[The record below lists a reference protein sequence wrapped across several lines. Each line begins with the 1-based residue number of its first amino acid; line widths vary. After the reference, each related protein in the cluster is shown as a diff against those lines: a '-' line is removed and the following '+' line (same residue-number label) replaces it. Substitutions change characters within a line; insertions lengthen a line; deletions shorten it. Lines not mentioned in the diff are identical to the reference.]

1 MADVEIKTQE
11 PEQPDRPDR
20 PSSGYSRL
28 RNRHREL
35 IAAHEAL
42 RNDHEVLRAAYA
54 QLEGD
59 VQRLLEQHTRV
70 MQAVARGPNWPEM
83 ATEALAQLA
92 AHPNPAALQGTA
104 AALAQL
110 QNHLAAIVARGGGYT

>member
-70 MQAVARGPNWPEM
+70 MQAVRSGPSWPEM
-83 ATEALAQLA
+83 AAEALAQLA
-92 AHPNPAALQGTA
+92 ARPTPGNRL
-104 AALAQL
+104 
-110 QNHLAAIVARGGGYT
+110 R

>member
-11 PEQPDRPDR
+11 PEQPNQPDR

-70 MQAVARGPNWPEM
+70 MQAVRSGPSWPEM
-83 ATEALAQLA
+83 AAEALEQLA
-92 AHPNPAALQGTA
+92 ARPNPSALQGTA

-110 QNHLAAIVARGGGYT
+110 QNHFAAIVARAGGYT

>member
-11 PEQPDRPDR
+11 PEQPNQPDR

-54 QLEGD
+54 
-59 VQRLLEQHTRV
+59 H
-70 MQAVARGPNWPEM
+70 WK
-83 ATEALAQLA
+83 ATFNGCLSSIRE
-92 AHPNPAALQGTA
+92 
-104 AALAQL
+104 
-110 QNHLAAIVARGGGYT
+110 